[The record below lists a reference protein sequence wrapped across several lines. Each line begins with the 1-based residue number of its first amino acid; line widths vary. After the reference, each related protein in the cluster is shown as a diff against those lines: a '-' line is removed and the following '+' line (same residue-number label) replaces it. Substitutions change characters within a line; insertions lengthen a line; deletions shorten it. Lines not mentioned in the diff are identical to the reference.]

1 MFFTS
6 SEFQVAIEEFFVF
19 WSKYSF
25 AHEYIIHLM
34 DLPTPVTG
42 VQLHTVLYI
51 LFVKPSY
58 FM

>member
-6 SEFQVAIEEFFVF
+6 SEFQVATEEFFVF

-34 DLPTPVTG
+34 DLPTTVTM
-42 VQLHTVLYI
+42 LKI
-51 LFVKPSY
+51 LIVHSSINN
-58 FM
+58 